1 MFDDLNRTRVSDG
14 LHPLVWDDRLT
25 GLAREHAL
33 DMAHRNY
40 YSHVS
45 PEGLSPFDRMR
56 AAGALA
62 SYAGENIAESEDV
75 PDAEAALLN
84 SPEHRDN
91 MLDDHYDHVGIG
103 VAVTPDGALLFV
115 EDFAG

>member
-14 LHPLVWDDRLT
+14 LHPLAWDEKLT
-25 GLAREHAL
+25 DLARQHAL
-33 DMAHRNY
+33 DMARRNY
-40 YSHVS
+40 YSHTS

-62 SYAGENIAESEDV
+62 AYAGENIAESEDESS
-75 PDAEAALLN
+75 AELALLN

-91 MLDDHYDHVGIG
+91 MLDNHYGHVGIG
-103 VAVTPDGALLFV
+103 VAVTPDGAMLFV
-115 EDFAG
+115 EDFSS